1 MTLKQ
6 VKDFNCALTSL
17 IKIEETSINNKFK
30 NYLGLINTNEVF
42 ASCGKDL
49 FIEFFYL
56 NNKSKLNT
64 LIKIEKLNKFKL
76 IIMVVKLII
85 LFLSKILYSFAI

>member
-42 ASCGKDL
+42 ASCGNDL

>member
-17 IKIEETSINNKFK
+17 IKIKETSINNKFK

-42 ASCGKDL
+42 ASCGNDL